1 MNVPTDRA
9 RRTDMVY
16 GSPRLDRL
24 ATADS
29 AGRELVG
36 DLLDISVRGLPLAFA
51 DGEFVFRLDGTRE
64 QGGGWTLRPSGTSHR
79 YGAITALGLMQ
90 LPGHAQ
96 RDVLGGE
103 DCDWLIEKLAARLD
117 GVTNLGDTAL
127 TLWAAAEAGH
137 AAATCALDRLTKLDE
152 PGRPAYVVEAAWVV
166 SALVAARK
174 LADVEEHLDRARR
187 RLLAARPHASAVGP
201 GQSGAAAVGPGQSN
215 AAFPRVAVGAAS
227 WYRGHVG
234 SFADQVYPVQALAR
248 LHASADDPEAL
259 AVAGSVAKTICTAQ
273 GTSGQWWWHYDSRT
287 GSVVEGYPVYS
298 VHQHAMAPMALL
310 DLADAGGTDH
320 LDAICRGLR
329 WMTAS
334 PEATEPLILDD
345 PPTTWRKVARAD
357 KRKAVRGIRAASTK
371 VRPGWRL
378 SALDRMFPPTA
389 VDHECRP
396 YELGWLLYT
405 WLGPALDWPG
415 PAAAAR
421 GDAK

>member
-9 RRTDMVY
+9 RRAGMVH

-24 ATADS
+24 ASADLT
-29 AGRELVG
+29 GRELVA
-36 DLLDISVRGLPLAFA
+36 DLLGIAVRHLPLAFRN
-51 DGEFVFRLDGTRE
+51 GEFVFRLDGTRG
-64 QGGGWTLRPSGTSHR
+64 QGGDWSLKPSGTSHL
-79 YGAITALGLMQ
+79 YGAITALGLLR
-90 LPGHAQ
+90 LPEQAQ
-96 RDVLGGE
+96 RDILGGE
-103 DCDWLIEKLAARLD
+103 DCVWLIDSLAARLD
-117 GVTNLGDTAL
+117 GMTNLGDAAL
-127 TLWAAAEAGH
+127 TCWAAAEAGH
-137 AAATCALDRLTKLDE
+137 AALPRALDRLVKLDE
-152 PGRPAYVVEAAWVV
+152 PERPASVMAAAWVV

-174 LADVEEHLDRARR
+174 LADVEEHLERARR
-187 RLLAARPHASAVGP
+187 RLLAARPNTAAQGP
-201 GQSGAAAVGPGQSN
+201 GRSN
-215 AAFPRVAVGAAS
+215 AVFPHVAVGAAS

-234 SFADQVYPVQALAR
+234 SFADQVYPLQALAR
-248 LHASADDPEAL
+248 LHASADDPQAL
-259 AVAGSVAKTICTAQ
+259 DVADSVAETICTLQ
-273 GTSGQWWWHYDSRT
+273 GSGGQWWWHYDSRT

-334 PEATEPLILDD
+334 PETPEPLILDD

-357 KRKAVRGIRAASTK
+357 KRKAVRGIRAASTR

-378 SALDRMFPPTA
+378 SALDRMFPPTT

-396 YELGWLLYT
+396 YEFGWLLYT
-405 WLGPALDWPG
+405 WLGSALDWPG

>member
-36 DLLDISVRGLPLAFA
+36 ELLDISVRGLPLAFA

-79 YGAITALGLMQ
+79 YGAITALGLLQ
-90 LPGHAQ
+90 LPGQAQ

-103 DCDWLIEKLAARLD
+103 DCDWLIEKLATRLD
-117 GVTNLGDTAL
+117 RVTNLGDTAL

-137 AAATCALDRLTKLDE
+137 AAATRALDRLTELDE
-152 PGRPAYVVEAAWVV
+152 PERPAYVVEAAWVV

-187 RLLAARPHASAVGP
+187 RLLAACPLA
-201 GQSGAAAVGPGQSN
+201 AAAVGPGPSNAAAAGQSG
-215 AAFPRVAVGAAS
+215 AAFPRVAVGPAS

-248 LHASADDPEAL
+248 LHASADDPQAL
-259 AVAGSVAKTICTAQ
+259 AVAGSVAETICTAQ

-320 LDAICRGLR
+320 LDAICHGLR

-334 PEATEPLILDD
+334 PEAAEPLILED

-357 KRKAVRGIRAASTK
+357 KRKMVRGIRAATTR

-378 SALDRMFPPTA
+378 SALDRIFPPTA

-405 WLGPALDWPG
+405 WLGPV
-415 PAAAAR
+415 R